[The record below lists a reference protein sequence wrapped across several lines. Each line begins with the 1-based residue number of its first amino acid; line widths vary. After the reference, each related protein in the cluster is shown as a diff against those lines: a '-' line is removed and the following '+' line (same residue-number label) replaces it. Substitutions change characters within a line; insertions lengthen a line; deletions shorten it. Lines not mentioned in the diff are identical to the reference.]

1 MKFVLTGGGTGGH
14 AYPSV
19 AVAER
24 LRERADVELFY
35 YGTPR

>member
-19 AVAER
+19 AVVER
-24 LRERADVELFY
+24 LRGRA
-35 YGTPR
+35 GAPTPTPR